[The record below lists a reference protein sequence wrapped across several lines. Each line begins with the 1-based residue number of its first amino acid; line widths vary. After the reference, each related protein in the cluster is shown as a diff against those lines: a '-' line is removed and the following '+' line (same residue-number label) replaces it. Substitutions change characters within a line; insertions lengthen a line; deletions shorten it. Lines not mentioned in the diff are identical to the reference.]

1 MNVFSVWGIW
11 QVMVSRMA
19 LILYILQAKAVVW
32 LYEQPTSSI
41 LWSHPRMERFIADNA
56 AYRVHTWMG
65 SYGAASPKGTT
76 LWCARPSVKKL
87 CRVLPN
93 KQWSAQM
100 TTKTVLASGKVSV
113 NGGADLKGSQAYTCE
128 FGMATLSMWLE
139 ENTLATPDLSKAQI
153 PDFWKYLPKKDRWD
167 DANVAEVLQYLSL
180 S

>member
-1 MNVFSVWGIW
+1 M
-11 QVMVSRMA
+11 
-19 LILYILQAKAVVW
+19 
-32 LYEQPTSSI
+32 PT
-41 LWSHPRMERFIADNA
+41 
-56 AYRVHTWMG
+56 T
-65 SYGAASPKGTT
+65 
-76 LWCARPSVKKL
+76 
-87 CRVLPN
+87 

-139 ENTLATPDLSKAQI
+139 EGTLETPDLSKAQI

-167 DANVAEVLQYLSL
+167 DAKVAEVLQYLSL

>member
-1 MNVFSVWGIW
+1 MGLLPLKAPHCGVQGHQLKNFAVFC
-11 QVMVSRMA
+11 
-19 LILYILQAKAVVW
+19 
-32 LYEQPTSSI
+32 QP
-41 LWSHPRMERFIADNA
+41 
-56 AYRVHTWMG
+56 
-65 SYGAASPKGTT
+65 
-76 LWCARPSVKKL
+76 
-87 CRVLPN
+87 

-139 ENTLATPDLSKAQI
+139 EGTLETPDLSKAQI

-167 DANVAEVLQYLSL
+167 DAKVAEVLQYLSL